1 MKNTACLMT
10 IVGMSFLLAGCSSPS
25 RTDGS
30 CALGGSPHRATASAL
45 EPDAVGQV
53 LMVEFWSMECL
64 DPGAPEVAA
73 LLGQLP
79 GGVLLPGMLGTEA
92 ITAYLD
98 ALYDRG
104 LLEIRSKSV
113 LTLIAGE
120 GGEIRLTEVVDRPDL
135 QHGVEPGE
143 GLFPFEIGERI
154 KLETAIDDK
163 GFIHLDLDYRLETL
177 QGDIAYPLLPGVL
190 TTAIGTSF
198 VVESGQSVVLGG
210 QWLPRESADGEQTES
225 VLLVVVNARA
235 IASSR
240 FSRAVPRGGAV
251 D

>member
-1 MKNTACLMT
+1 
-10 IVGMSFLLAGCSSPS
+10 
-25 RTDGS
+25 
-30 CALGGSPHRATASAL
+30 
-45 EPDAVGQV
+45 
-53 LMVEFWSMECL
+53 MVEFWSMECL
-64 DPGAPEVAA
+64 DPGAPEMAA

-98 ALYDRG
+98 GLYDRG
-104 LLEIRSKSV
+104 LLEIRSKPM
-113 LTLIAGE
+113 LTLAAGE
-120 GGEIRLTEVVDRPDL
+120 GGEIRLTEAIDRPDL
-135 QHGVEPGE
+135 QQGVKPGE
-143 GLFPFEIGERI
+143 SLFPFEIGERI
-154 KLETAIDDK
+154 RFDTAIDDK

-177 QGDIAYPLLPGVL
+177 QGSIDEPLPSVL
-190 TTAIGTSF
+190 TTAINTSF

-235 IASSR
+235 IAPSR
-240 FSRAVPRGGAV
+240 FSHAAPRGGVV